1 MTQRLV
7 IDIPKNEWLSANDRR
22 HWADKARRTKALRQR
37 AAMLARQARLTV
49 ATPCIV
55 VAEVGYPRNSRADP
69 ANASDAVKPI
79 LDGLTD
85 ASVWVDDDS
94 THVPAVTYR
103 RGTKTDRQGW
113 HRITLI
119 FIPQHVPF

>member
-1 MTQRLV
+1 MKQLV
-7 IDIPKNEWLSANDRR
+7 IDVPANEWLSANDRR
-22 HWADKARRTKALRQR
+22 HWADKARRTKALRHR
-37 AAMLARQARLTV
+37 AAILARQAHLTV

-55 VAEVGYPRNSRADP
+55 VAEIGYPRNSRADP

-85 ASVWVDDDS
+85 ASAWADDDS
-94 THVPAVTYR
+94 EHVPAVTYR
-103 RGTKTDRQGW
+103 RGSKTDRQGW
-113 HRITLI
+113 HRITLT

>member
-1 MTQRLV
+1 MKQLV
-7 IDIPKNEWLSANDRR
+7 IDVPANEWLSANDRR
-22 HWADKARRTKALRQR
+22 HWADKARRTKALRHR

-55 VAEVGYPRNSRADP
+55 VAEICYPRGGRADP

-94 THVPAVTYR
+94 EHVPAVTYR
-103 RGTKTDRQGW
+103 RGSKTDQQGW
-113 HRITLI
+113 HRITLT
-119 FIPQHVPF
+119 FIPQTIPF